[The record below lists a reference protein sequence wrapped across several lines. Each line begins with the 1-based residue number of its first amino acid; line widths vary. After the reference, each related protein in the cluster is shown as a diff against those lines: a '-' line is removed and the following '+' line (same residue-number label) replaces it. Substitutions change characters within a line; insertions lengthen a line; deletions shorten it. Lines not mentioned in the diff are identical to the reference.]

1 MLEQSRPVRLGCAKQ
16 TPNATSN
23 GGDASR
29 VGIFSAASFLWKRC
43 SYCLVKFV
51 FFSPFSIPTRDA
63 SPPLVFE
70 SVRIFTFHRIAIH
83 SEYNCA
89 NCLHSTLFVIKTLII
104 RGLWSVDTIYTY
116 LHLSALCL
124 HSSTLVCTSAF
135 LHLLFDVFVGIDILT
150 NGFSQ
155 WRCTLMRGRHFCCS
169 ERKSALPMPGCV
181 TGVTV

>member
-1 MLEQSRPVRLGCAKQ
+1 MGATRL
-16 TPNATSN
+16 
-23 GGDASR
+23 ASEN
-29 VGIFSAASFLWKRC
+29 FSAASSPRRNRERRGIRSLQNNSSIFSRRETRRPH
-43 SYCLVKFV
+43 SCL
-51 FFSPFSIPTRDA
+51 R
-63 SPPLVFE
+63 LVLE

-116 LHLSALCL
+116 LHLS
-124 HSSTLVCTSAF
+124 TLVCTCLHFICTRLHASTFICTSAC
-135 LHLLFDVFVGIDILT
+135 LHLLFDVFVGIDMLT

-169 ERKSALPMPGCV
+169 ERKSSPPVPGHAA
-181 TGVTV
+181 GVTV